1 MKARTQVQN
10 IHRREIFIPR
20 CIEEQKKKLTSKNFE
35 TFISYN
41 NNMIMDGLA
50 HTTRYKNL
58 CHFARLS
65 DTLQNDWIDVTEN
78 DLKLLVASLMS
89 ELSPSGKETSYTFA
103 LKVSLVQI
111 VRFVKLGVRT
121 KPENGELKILRFIKK
136 KKPKG
141 TIVRSDLPTNEE
153 MAKIIRVCADSSRDK
168 AMFSFHEDAGTRA
181 GELLALQ
188 IKDLTIDKFGGIIKI
203 PKEGKTGVREVRI
216 VKSVPYLTRWLN
228 DHPSKNDPE
237 SPLFVYI
244 ELEDSFGQSISY
256 AGANKILKKRVKQAK
271 ITKRITTHLIRHKA
285 CTDMAGKLTE
295 AEMRMRFGWEE
306 NSHMPSRYIHLN
318 QEDLDSK
325 VLQIMGVKKD
335 EFEDAPKLREC
346 VYCKIKQ
353 PMESQFCDICSRPLD
368 VIDAMHME
376 KSDEEKMKA
385 IAQEALREAHSSQ
398 STNDENQKLQE
409 QIARQAKELEEL
421 KKQ

>member
-121 KPENGELKILRFIKK
+121 KPEDGELKILRFIKK
-136 KKPKG
+136 K
-141 TIVRSDLPTNEE
+141 
-153 MAKIIRVCADSSRDK
+153 
-168 AMFSFHEDAGTRA
+168 
-181 GELLALQ
+181 LQ
-188 IKDLTIDKFGGIIKI
+188 
-203 PKEGKTGVREVRI
+203 
-216 VKSVPYLTRWLN
+216 N
-228 DHPSKNDPE
+228 
-237 SPLFVYI
+237 
-244 ELEDSFGQSISY
+244 
-256 AGANKILKKRVKQAK
+256 
-271 ITKRITTHLIRHKA
+271 
-285 CTDMAGKLTE
+285 
-295 AEMRMRFGWEE
+295 
-306 NSHMPSRYIHLN
+306 
-318 QEDLDSK
+318 
-325 VLQIMGVKKD
+325 
-335 EFEDAPKLREC
+335 
-346 VYCKIKQ
+346 
-353 PMESQFCDICSRPLD
+353 
-368 VIDAMHME
+368 
-376 KSDEEKMKA
+376 
-385 IAQEALREAHSSQ
+385 
-398 STNDENQKLQE
+398 
-409 QIARQAKELEEL
+409 
-421 KKQ
+421 